1 MLNIPISLVLTENT
15 SDEGTSH
22 SWTVVNYILHAK
34 LLGTNGGDDDP
45 LPPDGGNPHPL
56 PNLPFGGIWDAD
68 FVHDVPP
75 AEQHVQAPE
84 IPMVNTP
91 PQAAP
96 AADIQPM
103 IEAVDSFNAL
113 HAMVQN
119 VLDKA
124 PEILNA
130 INPTVI
136 TGAKVEFVDVGN
148 GANSERKCML
158 RIFAVTAAPKESSSV
173 SITEIS
179 EPDDPM
185 LLDFASSADFAAS
198 VSMNQQAHDTTQPAN
213 ADETT
218 VRRSKRIAT
227 INAGYKNASA
237 KECIEKKEAMIV
249 KKNKKGKNK
258 SSDYTA
264 MIIDDAAPPP
274 PELPLG
280 TIQAIATKRCQV
292 PPSEVTEE
300 ALTSTSG

>member
-1 MLNIPISLVLTENT
+1 
-15 SDEGTSH
+15 
-22 SWTVVNYILHAK
+22 VVNYILHAN
-34 LLGTNGGDDDP
+34 LLGAIGGDDDP

-56 PNLPFGGIWDAD
+56 PNLPFGGIWEDAD
-68 FVHDVPP
+68 FVHDAPP
-75 AEQHVQAPE
+75 ADQHVQAPD

-96 AADIQPM
+96 ATDIQPM
-103 IEAVDSFNAL
+103 IEEVDSFNAL
-113 HAMVQN
+113 HTMFQN

-124 PEILNA
+124 PDILNA

-136 TGAKVEFVDVGN
+136 TGAKIEIVDVGN
-148 GANSERKCML
+148 GENSERKCML
-158 RIFAVTAAPKESSSV
+158 RIFVVTAAPKEASSV

-179 EPDDPM
+179 EPQDPM
-185 LLDFASSADFAAS
+185 LIDSATSHADLNSATSGS
-198 VSMNQQAHDTTQPAN
+198 VSMNYQAPITIQPPH

-218 VRRSKRIAT
+218 VCRSKRIVV

-237 KECIEKKEAMIV
+237 KEKAETKEAKTV

-258 SSDYTA
+258 SSEFTA

-274 PELPLG
+274 PELPLC
-280 TIQAIATKRCQV
+280 TIQAIATKRCHV